1 MLLTLTVIV
10 AVLAGIVFL
19 LWAIKKR
26 RENLLSTNTPSKDK
40 TVDAPKISK
49 EEKEKREANRKEIY
63 DFLIPFFFFLG
74 TLWFTFPEILE
85 MFLEQ
90 KIEFQVFI
98 VIGILFL
105 IFNPKKWIEAILW
118 LGIVGLV
125 ALAVYNHYF
134 DEDEIAPFAEMPMV
148 YQESKPQAQTVS
160 PGVVKTTKGNTNT
173 YTLTIGA
180 EETKKVV
187 VPEGDEVAIN
197 NCPQG
202 VTIKIVL
209 TESGKKAENFIVDCS
224 QPGIVIPGYG
234 KREFSFYST
243 AQTTVVLKHWP
254 KDQNKE

>member
-19 LWAIKKR
+19 LWAIKKK
-26 RENLLSTNTPSKDK
+26 REGLLSTDTPSKDK

-49 EEKEKREANRKEIY
+49 EEKERKEANRKEIY

-98 VIGILFL
+98 VTGILFL
-105 IFNPKKWIEAILW
+105 IFNPKKWIETILW

-134 DEDEIAPFAEMPMV
+134 DEDEIASFAEVPMT
-148 YQESKPQAQTVS
+148 YQESKPVAQTVS
-160 PGVVKTTKGNTNT
+160 PGVVKTTKGSTNT

-180 EETKKVV
+180 GETKKVT
-187 VPEGDEVAIN
+187 VPEGDEVAID
-197 NCPQG
+197 NCPQSII
-202 VTIKIVL
+202 IKMVI
-209 TESGKKAENFIVDCS
+209 TESGKKAENFVVDCS
-224 QPGIVIPGYG
+224 QSGIVIPGYG
-234 KREFSFYST
+234 KREFNFYST
-243 AQTTVVLKHWP
+243 QATTAVLKHWT
-254 KDQNKE
+254 KDQTKE